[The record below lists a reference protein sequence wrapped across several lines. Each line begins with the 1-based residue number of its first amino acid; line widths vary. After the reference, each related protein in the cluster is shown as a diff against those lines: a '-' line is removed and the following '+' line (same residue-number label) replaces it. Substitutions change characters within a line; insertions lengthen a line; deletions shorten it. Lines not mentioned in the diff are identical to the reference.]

1 MPININVEMKPNIA
15 FSNYTYQWTPATNL
29 SADNIKMPYFMGYG
43 DYTYTVTAIAQPFTA
58 CPTQLVVNIHSILG
72 AKLMNV
78 TGSTTIKFGDKLQLY
93 SSNELKYMWTPNDG
107 TLTNNN
113 INNPVASPSVTTT
126 YTVFGMDTYGCVDSA
141 SLTITVDS
149 TMNEF
154 VPSGFT
160 PNGDG
165 LNDIFRPT
173 FLKYQKLVE
182 FTVYNRWGQKVF
194 STSNKDEGW
203 DGTFNSQP
211 QDMGVYF
218 YNIIVSRAGYS
229 NNQIYKGEVT
239 LIR

>member
-1 MPININVEMKPNIA
+1 
-15 FSNYTYQWTPATNL
+15 
-29 SADNIKMPYFMGYG
+29 
-43 DYTYTVTAIAQPFTA
+43 
-58 CPTQLVVNIHSILG
+58 VVNIHSILG

-78 TGSTTIKFGDKLQLY
+78 TGGTTIKYGDKLQLY

-126 YTVFGMDTYGCVDSA
+126 YTVFGMDKYGCLDSA
-141 SLTITVDS
+141 SLTIIVDS

-182 FTVYNRWGQKVF
+182 FSVYNRWGQKVF

-203 DGTFNSQP
+203 DGAFNSQP

>member
-1 MPININVEMKPNIA
+1 
-15 FSNYTYQWTPATNL
+15 
-29 SADNIKMPYFMGYG
+29 MGFG
-43 DYTYTVTAIAQPFTA
+43 NYTYTVTAIAQPFTA

-126 YTVFGMDTYGCVDSA
+126 YTVFGMDTYGCVDSV

-165 LNDIFRPT
+165 LNDVFRPT

-182 FTVYNRWGQKVF
+182 FSVYNRWGQKVF